1 MYIAKTKQKIK
12 AFVDGL
18 CAILHNV
25 YIFFGHAH
33 YTVIINE
40 YYED

>member
-1 MYIAKTKQKIK
+1 MYYIAKKNKIK

-18 CAILHNV
+18 CAMLHNL
-25 YIFFGHAH
+25 YTFFDHAH
-33 YTVIINE
+33 YIVIINE